1 MIVCRLRIGTQDP
14 LNTDEGSFE
23 ELDSYDLE
31 AYESVNVLLDDNLP
45 EAADHAILELIF
57 PMGEVT
63 LATFKKVQT
72 HTKKGKTKVR
82 WRLA

>member
-1 MIVCRLRIGTQDP
+1 MIVCRLRVGTQDP
-14 LNTDEGSFE
+14 RNSDEGSFE
-23 ELDSYDLE
+23 ELNSWDLE
-31 AYESVNVLLDDNLP
+31 AYESANGLLDDSDEN
-45 EAADHAILELIF
+45 ANHAILELIF

-72 HTKKGKTKVR
+72 RTKKGKAKVR